1 MRVPPPPA
9 PARAGIALSLPQQG
23 KGGGAWSAGLYPAI
37 ALPCGLRARQ
47 GGKVG
52 DRAVAVL
59 VDDQCAAERQVG
71 RIGRDAH
78 LHSRGAF
85 QILGD
90 HGERRAVIDEE
101 TAAPAADIRAV
112 HLPTSEERRLGKE
125 CVRTCNSRVAPY

>member
-23 KGGGAWSAGLYPAI
+23 KGGGAWSAGQYPAI

-71 RIGRDAH
+71 RIGRDVH

-90 HGERRAVIDEE
+90 HGERRAGIDAE
-101 TAAPAADIRAV
+101 PAGTGRAWGRERVWPDVKIRVGA
-112 HLPTSEERRLGKE
+112 LTLKKKK
-125 CVRTCNSRVAPY
+125 T